1 MRYSMFTSKTRTG
14 QRSRLPVLV
23 RLQREAERRKRYIA
37 QIPKWRHPT
46 VGYVLSAPFVGLGLL
61 GAYLEQLLLHVYHF
75 LGLPLILP
83 VLIVALVWGTGPAAL
98 AVLLGT
104 LALDYF
110 YFPPVGTFS
119 LNSWDGLLRI
129 LPFILS
135 GIIVAVIAGQREA
148 ARRRALFAEQ
158 EVREHALELEQ
169 VNRQLGQTNELK
181 DRFLSMASHEL
192 RTPITS
198 IRGQAQIMLRRLSR
212 QAELPEGLVS
222 IQKALQKID
231 EQTHRLS
238 SLVDDLTDL
247 SSIRTG
253 KLELRLGDCNLV
265 DICRHVVGDQ
275 RLISGRTIELEVPA
289 EAVMLR
295 ADCNRLSQVILNL
308 VSNAIKYSPED
319 RPVEVGVSSH
329 DDVAVVRVCDAGPGI
344 PKDQQDRIFEMFYRD
359 PRAEESSKDGLGIGL
374 AICKDIV
381 ERHNGRIWC
390 NSLVD
395 NGSTFIVEL
404 PLR

>member
-1 MRYSMFTSKTRTG
+1 MFTSKTGAG
-14 QRSRLPVLV
+14 QRSRPLVLV
-23 RLQREAERRKRYIA
+23 RLQQEAERRKRYNA
-37 QIPKWRHPT
+37 QIPKWRHPA
-46 VGYVLSAPFVGLGLL
+46 VGFMLCVPLVGLGLL
-61 GAYLEQLLLHVYHF
+61 GAQLEQLFIHGPYF
-75 LGLPLILP
+75 PALPLILP
-83 VLIVALVWGTGPAAL
+83 ILIVALIWGTGPAML
-98 AVLLGT
+98 AVPLGT
-104 LALDYF
+104 LTLDYF
-110 YFPPVGTFS
+110 YFSPVGSVS
-119 LNSWDGLLRI
+119 LDSWDGILRI
-129 LPFILS
+129 LPFVIS

-169 VNRQLGQTNELK
+169 VNRELEQANELK

-198 IRGQAQIMLRRLSR
+198 IRGQAQITLRRLSR
-212 QAELPEGLVS
+212 QAELPEGLVA
-222 IQKALQKID
+222 IQTALQKID

-238 SLVDDLTDL
+238 SLVDDLTNL

-265 DICRHVVGDQ
+265 EICQQVIGDQ
-275 RLISGRTIELEVPA
+275 RLISGRTIDLEVPA

-319 RPVEVGVSSH
+319 RPVEVDVSSH
-329 DDVAVVRVCDAGPGI
+329 DDVAVVRVRDAGPGI

-359 PRAEESSKDGLGIGL
+359 PRAEESSQDGLGIGL

-381 ERHNGRIWC
+381 ERHGGRIWC
-390 NSLVD
+390 DSLVD

>member
-1 MRYSMFTSKTRTG
+1 MFISKTRTG
-14 QRSRLPVLV
+14 QRSHPLVLA
-23 RLQREAERRKRYIA
+23 RLQQEAERRKRYNS
-37 QIPKWRHPT
+37 QIPKWRRPA
-46 VGYVLSAPFVGLGLL
+46 VGYVLSAALVGLGLL
-61 GAYLEQLLLHVYHF
+61 GAQLEQLIIHGSYF
-75 LGLPLILP
+75 PALPLILP
-83 VLIVALVWGTGPAAL
+83 VLIAALIWGTGPAML
-98 AVLLGT
+98 AVPLGT

-110 YFPPVGTFS
+110 YFPPVGTFG

-129 LPFILS
+129 LPFVVS
-135 GIIVAVIAGQREA
+135 GIIVAVIAGQREV

-169 VNRQLGQTNELK
+169 VNRELEQANELK

-198 IRGQAQIMLRRLSR
+198 IRGQAQIILRRLSR
-212 QAELPEGLVS
+212 QAELPEGLAS
-222 IQKALQKID
+222 IQTALQKID

-247 SSIRTG
+247 SSIRAG

-265 DICRHVVGDQ
+265 DICQHVVGDQ
-275 RLISGRTIELEVPA
+275 RLISGRAIELEFPA

-319 RPVEVGVSSH
+319 RPVEVGISSH
-329 DDVAVVRVCDAGPGI
+329 DDVAVVRICDAGPGI

-359 PRAEESSKDGLGIGL
+359 PRAEESSQNGLGIGL

-381 ERHNGRIWC
+381 ERHGGRIWC
-390 NSLVD
+390 DSLVD